1 MKMERVNESVLAQI
15 KKLGAFDITACYSC
29 GTCSAICPLATGTAS
44 FPRRMIRYALLGL
57 EKRILAAP
65 EPWLCYYC
73 GECSQTCPRQA
84 DPSGLMMALRRWVTR
99 KYSLGRIADAFYS
112 AFASGIAWLVLS
124 SLAIAA
130 IVLYRNPGMNRAKVD
145 FLSFISLKHFHI
157 AGYFIVGF
165 IALAVISQLFIL
177 YRSLRSGVTST
188 AFSVKNLKA
197 STWKT
202 LKESV
207 WQKRF
212 ADCEEG
218 RLRRLAHMAV
228 SWGFMGMFTATLII
242 AAVDFQWLPLPRWV
256 SFLVGS
262 LSGGIATLGL
272 AYFFYLRL
280 SRKSTYGKYSHQ
292 TDWVFLILLALAVIS
307 GFVMAVLRLLN
318 LPLMAYFVFAVHLV
332 IVFNVMI
339 SFPFTKFAHVI
350 YRPVALWLTGWK

>member
-1 MKMERVNESVLAQI
+1 MERVNENVLAQI
-15 KKLGAFDITACYSC
+15 KKLGAFDLETCYSC
-29 GTCSAICPLATGTAS
+29 GTCSAICPLAEGTVS

-73 GECSQTCPRQA
+73 GECSETCPREA
-84 DPSGLMMALRRWVTR
+84 EPAALMMALRRWVTR

-112 AFASGIAWLVLS
+112 AFASGLAWLILT
-124 SLAIAA
+124 SLAVAA
-130 IVLYRNPGMNRAKVD
+130 IILFHNPSMNRVKVD
-145 FLSFISLKHFHI
+145 FLSFISLEHFHAAGLFI
-157 AGYFIVGF
+157 AGF
-165 IALAVISQLFIL
+165 IALVILSQLFIL
-177 YRSLRSGVTST
+177 YRSIRNGAHGAS
-188 AFSVKNLKA
+188 FSVKNLKY

-212 ADCEEG
+212 ADCQEG

-228 SWGFMGMFTATLII
+228 SWGFMGMFAATMII
-242 AAVDFQWLPLPRWV
+242 GAVDFQWLPLPRWV

-262 LSGGIATLGL
+262 ISGGVTLLGL
-272 AYFFYLRL
+272 AYYFYLRF
-280 SRKSTYGKYSHQ
+280 SRKTTYGKYSHHS
-292 TDWVFLILLALAVIS
+292 DWVFLILLALAVLS
-307 GFVMAVLRLLN
+307 GFVMVALRLLN
-318 LPLMAYFVFAVHLV
+318 LPLTAYFAFAAHLV

-350 YRPVALWLTGWK
+350 YRPVALWIAGWK

>member
-1 MKMERVNESVLAQI
+1 MERVNENVLAQI

-29 GTCSAICPLATGTAS
+29 GTCSAVCPLAEGTVS

-73 GECSQTCPRQA
+73 GECSETCPRQA

-112 AFASGIAWLVLS
+112 AFASGIAWFVLS

-130 IVLYRNPGMNRAKVD
+130 IVLFRNPGMNRGKVD
-145 FLSFISLKHFHI
+145 FLSFISLEHFHL
-157 AGYFIVGF
+157 AGLFIVGF
-165 IALAVISQLFIL
+165 IALAVGAQLFIL
-177 YRSLRSGVTST
+177 YRSLRSGVYS
-188 AFSVKNLKA
+188 ASFSVKNLKH

-212 ADCEEG
+212 ADCQQG

-228 SWGFMGMFTATLII
+228 SWGFMSMFAATLII
-242 AAVDFQWLPLPRWV
+242 AAVDFQLLPLPRWV

-262 LSGGIATLGL
+262 ISGGVTLLGL
-272 AYFFYLRL
+272 AYYFYLRF
-280 SRKSTYGKYSHQ
+280 SRKTTYGKHSHH

-307 GFVMAVLRLLN
+307 GFVMAILRLLN
-318 LPLMAYFVFAVHLV
+318 MPLTAYLAFAVHLV
-332 IVFNVMI
+332 IVFNIMI

-350 YRPVALWLTGWK
+350 YRPVALWLAGWK

>member
-1 MKMERVNESVLAQI
+1 MERVNENVLAQI

-29 GTCSAICPLATGTAS
+29 GTCSAVCPLAEGTVS

-73 GECSQTCPRQA
+73 GECSETCPRQA

-99 KYSLGRIADAFYS
+99 KYSLGRVADAFYS

-130 IVLYRNPGMNRAKVD
+130 IILFRNPDMNRAKVD
-145 FLSFISLKHFHI
+145 FLSFISLEHFHL

-165 IALAVISQLFIL
+165 IALAFGAQLFIL
-177 YRSLRSGVTST
+177 YRSLRSGAHGAS
-188 AFSVKNLKA
+188 FSVKNLKH

-212 ADCEEG
+212 ADCQQG

-228 SWGFMGMFTATLII
+228 SWGFMGMFAATLII
-242 AAVDFQWLPLPRWV
+242 AAVDFQLLPLPRWI

-262 LSGGIATLGL
+262 LSGGVAILGL
-272 AYFFYLRL
+272 AYYFYLRF
-280 SRKSTYGKYSHQ
+280 SRKTTYGKYSHHS
-292 TDWVFLILLALAVIS
+292 DWVFLILLALAVIS
-307 GFVMAVLRLLN
+307 GFVMAILRLLN
-318 LPLMAYFVFAVHLV
+318 MPLTAYLAFAVHLV

-350 YRPVALWLTGWK
+350 YRPVTLWLVGCR